1 MSRIVIKLGT
11 GILSTEGGLELD
23 KPQFHRLAEEVAEL
37 MARGDEL
44 VLVSS
49 GAVAAGVAC
58 LGLPARPGDLASKQA
73 CAAIGQPALVE
84 AYAAALRPH
93 GLLAAQLLLTHFDI
107 DSRLHRTNARN
118 TLDRLLAVKNVLPI
132 INENDSVAVDELR
145 FGDNDRLSAE
155 VAVLIQADLLVILTS
170 VDGLYDG
177 EQLVPRVD
185 DLERALGMVRAD
197 VGTYSVGGMRTKIE
211 AAKIARDGGLDTV
224 IANGRTPGLLRDLAR
239 GQPAGT
245 LIPTE
250 KSRRIP
256 MRS

>member
-23 KPQFHRLAEEVAEL
+23 QPQFHRLAEEAAEL
-37 MARGDEL
+37 MTLGHEL
-44 VLVSS
+44 VFVSS

-58 LGLPARPGDLASKQA
+58 LGLAARPTDLASKQA

-118 TLDRLLAVKNVLPI
+118 TLDRLLAAKNILPV

-177 EQLVPRVD
+177 AQLVSRVE
-185 DLERALGMVRAD
+185 DLEQALGLVRAE
-197 VGTYSVGGMRTKIE
+197 VGTFSVGGMRTKIE
-211 AAKIARDGGLDTV
+211 AAKIAREGGLDTV
-224 IANGRTPGLLRDLAR
+224 IANGRRPGLLRDLTG

-245 LIPTE
+245 LIPAE
-250 KSRRIP
+250 KSRRVLVA
-256 MRS
+256 S